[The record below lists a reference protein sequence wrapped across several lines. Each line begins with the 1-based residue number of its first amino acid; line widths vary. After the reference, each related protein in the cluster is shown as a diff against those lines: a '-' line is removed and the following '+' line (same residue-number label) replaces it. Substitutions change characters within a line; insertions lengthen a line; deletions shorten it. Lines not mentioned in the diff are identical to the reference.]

1 MVDVFGDVVMC
12 TSLCHDTWRTRHNDV
27 QRALVAKA
35 HEARVEV
42 DAEVLGLFRD
52 TIPDQAMGAGG
63 QLETLRQR
71 NGCIPDLQLG
81 FQVSLDP
88 RPADYHPRPG
98 RRAAVPQPGQPDP
111 PAAPPIP
118 IPRIMPTGDVTRSL
132 AELKVIG
139 AGPSRYP
146 RGLAS
151 SRDKAVNRR
160 ARLLPAEYRHKLSQI
175 DQAYNGTRQGEVGP
189 CVARFETFGDI
200 LELVVGAFGEASADL
215 DRVVTAL
222 AESRVLYLSR
232 ESGKPVTDG
241 WRSVVLGQHRRYFSV
256 LFVKVQAACL
266 TARLGHLGEG
276 ARQAAGRRGDLMVQE
291 ENSRREAEAYFSAY
305 VRGRGGRRSGI
316 GSAGVRWVVRGGVGG
331 S

>member
-1 MVDVFGDVVMC
+1 M
-12 TSLCHDTWRTRHNDV
+12 
-27 QRALVAKA
+27 
-35 HEARVEV
+35 
-42 DAEVLGLFRD
+42 
-52 TIPDQAMGAGG
+52 
-63 QLETLRQR
+63 
-71 NGCIPDLQLG
+71 
-81 FQVSLDP
+81 SLDP

-98 RRAAVPQPGQPDP
+98 RRPAVAQPGQPDP
-111 PAAPPIP
+111 PVAPPIP
-118 IPRIMPTGDVTRSL
+118 IPRIIPTGDVTRSL

-160 ARLLPAEYRHKLSQI
+160 ARLLPAEYRHKLSLI
-175 DQAYNGTRQGEVGP
+175 DQTYHGTRPGEVGP
-189 CVARFETFGDI
+189 CVAGFETFGDI
-200 LELVVGAFGEASADL
+200 LELVVGAFGEASTDL

-241 WRSVVLGQHRRYFSV
+241 WRSVVLAQYRRYFSV

-276 ARQAAGRRGDLMVQE
+276 ARQAAGRRGDLMAQE
-291 ENSRREAEAYFSAY
+291 ESSRREAEAYFSAY
-305 VRGRGGRRSGI
+305 VRGRGGRRSGM
-316 GSAGVRWVVRGGVGG
+316 GGAGIRWVGRGVGG
-331 S
+331 GG